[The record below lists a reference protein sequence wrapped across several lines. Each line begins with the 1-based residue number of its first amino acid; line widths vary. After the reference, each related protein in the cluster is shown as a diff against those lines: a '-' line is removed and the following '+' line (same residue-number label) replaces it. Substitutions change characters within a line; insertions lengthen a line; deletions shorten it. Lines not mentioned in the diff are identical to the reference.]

1 MTVQQEM
8 DREWE
13 QRRARVELPNVRQKL
28 REEKAEN
35 KRLLKELNDRRMQ
48 DTLHVNKNV
57 ELQKEESPV
66 QQKVAPPQ
74 PAPE

>member
-13 QRRARVELPNVRQKL
+13 QRRARVELPNVRKKL

-48 DTLHVNKNV
+48 DTLHVNKVV
-57 ELQKEESPV
+57 EVQNDDNSV

-74 PAPE
+74 LAPD